1 MKKKFLLVSAFVVIA
16 MSAMFVSCKN
26 DDNNQS
32 NNSNLCTCTNG
43 QETHYVNPA
52 SEGVSSCAALNAIAV
67 DGVRC
72 W

>member
-1 MKKKFLLVSAFVVIA
+1 MEKKFLLVGALVVIA
-16 MSAMFVSCKN
+16 MSAMFISCEKN
-26 DDNNQS
+26 
-32 NNSNLCTCTNG
+32 NNSGLCTCSNG

-52 SEGVSSCAALNAIAV
+52 SEGASSCAELNRMAI